1 MILAKTKVEGE
12 PYQTGHNAWLP
23 WKGQQLLDNYRHAR
37 GRLED
42 QSFGRQLPHVRKETK
57 NLSIAVRVALAMQ
70 YPDTGCWWWYTNLC
84 YICQGGNP
92 KFGGDQNMGV
102 SSTCSLCNSRI
113 CAQHPGGQRK
123 QLERQAVARWRAD
136 LLPRQ
141 GHMLPGAEVDVRA
154 RPDVL
159 RLSPSASAG

>member
-1 MILAKTKVEGE
+1 MILAQTKVEGE

-23 WKGQQLLDNYRHAR
+23 WKGQQLLDDYRHAR

-42 QSFGRQLPHVRKETK
+42 QSYGRQLPHVRKETK

-70 YPDTGCWWWYTNLC
+70 YPDTGCWWWYKNLC

-92 KFGGDQNMGV
+92 KFGGNQNMGV

-113 CAQHPGGQRK
+113 CPRHRLVNARHWNDERLLGGVQTFCLDKDTCFRGQR
-123 QLERQAVARWRAD
+123 LMCELARTFSD
-136 LLPRQ
+136 
-141 GHMLPGAEVDVRA
+141 
-154 RPDVL
+154 
-159 RLSPSASAG
+159 